1 MIEIELPYPF
11 NDLAGPTPP
20 HPGNVPGYLTTL
32 LEYIEGVSSTLHAMA
47 QDDNHDPDPDTL
59 RSVTLLLRELSRSSL
74 TLWRYSQRAGRA

>member
-47 QDDNHDPDPDTL
+47 QDDTHDLDPEVL
-59 RSVTLLLRELSRSSL
+59 RSTTLLLKELSRSSL
-74 TLWRYSQRAGRA
+74 TVWRYSQRADRS